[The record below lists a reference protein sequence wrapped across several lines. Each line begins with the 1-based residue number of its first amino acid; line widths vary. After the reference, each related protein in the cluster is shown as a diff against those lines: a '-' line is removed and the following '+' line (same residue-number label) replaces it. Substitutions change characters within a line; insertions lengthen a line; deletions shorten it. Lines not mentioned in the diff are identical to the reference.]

1 VEKVSKHERTVWLE
15 NSFETVWNS
24 ISGKAIEFETE
35 ELRTPFVV
43 KAKMAKRRGS
53 PIVQRVL
60 IFLKNDGSCRLKE
73 CSRCYIDDWGYY
85 FNHLGKDGQ
94 RVGMYLKAVD
104 LLG

>member
-1 VEKVSKHERTVWLE
+1 VGESSKHERTVELA

-85 FNHLGKDGQ
+85 FNHLGREGQ
-94 RVGMYLKAVD
+94 RIGMYCKALDAV
-104 LLG
+104 